1 MTDYVGNLDP
11 IPLGA
16 ERSCVEQP
24 HAPPQHTCYEREKGT
39 HLKTSSNPS
48 SRRLKR

>member
-16 ERSCVEQP
+16 ERSRVEES
-24 HAPPQHTCYEREKGT
+24 HAP
-39 HLKTSSNPS
+39 
-48 SRRLKR
+48 RLASAYMLRT